1 MIDLRGLIFGVVLV
15 LGVSLM
21 IEGAD
26 PTDPNRV
33 FFVLGC
39 FLVGVFA
46 VEVMER

>member
-21 IEGAD
+21 IEGA
-26 PTDPNRV
+26 TDPNRS

-39 FLVGVFA
+39 FLVGMFA
-46 VEVMER
+46 VEAMER